1 MAKSSRQIIQIQEK
15 VPLSK
20 GIPLSIQHTFA
31 MFSASVLVPY
41 ILGISPSIA
50 LLMNGIGTLI
60 FIFVTKGGAPAYL
73 GSSFAFISPALIVI
87 SQPDL
92 GYRYALGGFVVTG
105 LLMCMIAGIIK
116 LVGTRWIDAILPP
129 AAMGPIVALIGLEL
143 AGNAAQTAGLIDP
156 ETKEMVKDLDPKVVI
171 VFLVTLL
178 LAIFGGVLYRGFA
191 SAIAILISI
200 VSGYVLALILG
211 LVDFSSVGSSS
222 MFELP
227 AFQTPQWSAQA
238 IAVIIPATLVVVSE
252 HIEWSAQAIAV
263 IIPATLVVVSEHIGH
278 QVVTSEV
285 VGKDLLKDPGL
296 HRSMF
301 ADGFSTALSGF
312 CGSCPT
318 TTYGENIGVMAITK
332 VYSVWVIGGAAA
344 FSILLSFIGKA
355 SALIQTIPGPV
366 MGGVS
371 FLLYGMIGASGIRL
385 MVDSKIDYSK
395 ARNLAMTSV
404 VFVVGLSGIAINL
417 GQVQL
422 KGMSLAALVGMLLG
436 LIMYLL
442 DKFKL
447 TNEYDEV
454 DEDQEK
460 LKTFASSR

>member
-1 MAKSSRQIIQIQEK
+1 MAKQRHIIQIQER

-41 ILGISPSIA
+41 IFGISPSIA

-60 FIFVTKGGAPAYL
+60 FIFVTKGKAPAYL
-73 GSSFAFISPALIVI
+73 GSSFAFIAPALLVM
-87 SQPDL
+87 DKF
-92 GYRYALGGFVVTG
+92 GYEYALGGFVVTG
-105 LLMCMIAGIIK
+105 VLMCLVAGIIK
-116 LVGTRWIDAILPP
+116 LVGTKWIDAILPP
-129 AAMGPIVALIGLEL
+129 AAMGPVVALIGLEL
-143 AGNAAQTAGLIDP
+143 AGSAAQTAGLIDA
-156 ETKEMVKDLDPKVVI
+156 ETGGMAADLDPKVLI

-178 LAIFGGVLYRGFA
+178 LAVFGGVLYRGFA
-191 SAIAILISI
+191 AAIAILIAI
-200 VSGYVLALILG
+200 IAGYVVALLFG
-211 LVDFSSVGSSS
+211 LVDFSAVGTTPL
-222 MFELP
+222 FKAP
-227 AFQTPQWSAQA
+227 DFQIAKFNLQA
-238 IAVIIPATLVVVSE
+238 IL
-252 HIEWSAQAIAV
+252 V

-312 CGSCPT
+312 VGSCPT

-332 VYSVWVIGGAAA
+332 VYSVWVIGGAAL
-344 FSILLSFIGKA
+344 FSIFLSFIGKA

-395 ARNLAMTSV
+395 ARNLALTSV
-404 VFVVGLSGIAINL
+404 VFVVGLSGVAINL
-417 GQVQL
+417 GDVQL
-422 KGMSLAALVGMLLG
+422 KGMSLAAVVGMLLG
-436 LIMYLL
+436 LIMYIL
-442 DKFKL
+442 DKKHL
-447 TNEYDEV
+447 TNEYEGYEEDENSEV
-454 DEDQEK
+454 
-460 LKTFASSR
+460 KTFMSSR

>member
-1 MAKSSRQIIQIQEK
+1 MAKQRQIIQIDER
-15 VPLSK
+15 VPLGK

-73 GSSFAFISPALIVI
+73 GSSFAFISPALLVI
-87 SQPDL
+87 AQPEL

-105 LLMCMIAGIIK
+105 LLMCAIAILIK
-116 LVGTRWIDAILPP
+116 FVGTDWIDAILPP
-129 AAMGPIVALIGLEL
+129 AAMGPVVALIGLEL
-143 AGNAAQTAGLIDP
+143 AGSAAQTAGILDENMQMAAEI
-156 ETKEMVKDLDPKVVI
+156 DPKVLI

-178 LAIFGGVLYRGFA
+178 LAVFGGVLYRGFA
-191 SAIAILISI
+191 SAIAILIAI
-200 VSGYVLALILG
+200 VAGYVLALVFG
-211 LVDFSSVGSSS
+211 LVDFSAVGNTGW
-222 MFELP
+222 FEMP
-227 AFQTPQWSAQA
+227 AFQTPQWSGQA
-238 IAVIIPATLVVVSE
+238 IAI
-252 HIEWSAQAIAV
+252 

-285 VGKDLLKDPGL
+285 VGKDLLRDPGL

-344 FSILLSFIGKA
+344 FSICLSFIGKA

-385 MVDSKIDYSK
+385 MVDAKIDYSK
-395 ARNLAMTSV
+395 ARNLALTSV
-404 VFVVGLSGIAINL
+404 VFVVGLSGIALNL
-417 GQVQL
+417 GNVQL
-422 KGMSLAALVGMLLG
+422 KGMSLAAVVGMLLG

-447 TNEYDEV
+447 TNEYEEAEEEDE
-454 DEDQEK
+454 EELK
-460 LKTFASSR
+460 SGAKTFTN